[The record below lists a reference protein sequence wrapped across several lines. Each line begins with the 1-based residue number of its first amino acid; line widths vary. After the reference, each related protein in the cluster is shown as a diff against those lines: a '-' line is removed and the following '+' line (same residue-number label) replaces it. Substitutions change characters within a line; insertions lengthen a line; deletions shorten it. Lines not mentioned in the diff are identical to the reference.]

1 MPLTPKQNKII
12 NRILK
17 ELEVYFEKLNKQIL
31 EDTYKSKSFEEFLEN
46 TKNYTTSNIFVTDG
60 VADKVANAV
69 IEANK
74 FNMLKQR
81 ELVRQTIQQK
91 SYDLVADAGES
102 LKNDLRE
109 MAKKGYDLGL
119 GSRELAKTL
128 VERDLEALY
137 IFRGSEQESMSES
150 HWNSLSEEEK
160 AKCSFNSKISV
171 MSPQNRAKLTARTET
186 KRAETIVNYIRA
198 QERGKTKFKVSCRSD
213 CCPYCAEIYQ
223 GLQDYEPTETK
234 ETILT
239 DGVEFDMGGDIDKL
253 PPYHPQRAVVRLN
266 FINRCLKCLMKNYWK
281 N

>member
-17 ELEVYFEKLNKQIL
+17 ELEVYFGKLDKKIL
-31 EDTYKSKSFEEFLEN
+31 ADTYKSKNFEEFLEN
-46 TKNYTTSNIFVTDG
+46 TADYTTGNIFIRDG

-74 FNMLKQR
+74 FVMLKQR

-91 SYDLVADAGES
+91 TYNIVADAGES

-128 VERDLEALY
+128 VDRDLEALY

-150 HWNSLSEEEK
+150 RWNRLSDEEK
-160 AKCSFNSKISV
+160 AKCTFNSNISV
-171 MSPQNRAKLTARTET
+171 MSPQTRAKTIARTET

-223 GLQDYEPTETK
+223 DLQDYEPTETK

-239 DGVEFDMGGDIDKL
+239 DGVEYDMSLDIDKL
-253 PPYHPQRAVVRLN
+253 PPFHSN
-266 FINRCLKCLMKNYWK
+266 CRCSAEFY
-281 N
+281 